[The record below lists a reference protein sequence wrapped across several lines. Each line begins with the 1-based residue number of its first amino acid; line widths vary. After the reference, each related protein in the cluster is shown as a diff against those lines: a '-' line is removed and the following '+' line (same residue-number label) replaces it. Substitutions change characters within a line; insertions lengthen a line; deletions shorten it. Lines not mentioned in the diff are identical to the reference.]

1 MGGGRRDIY
10 AGKQAVRRGSR
21 PMFCAS
27 SCVRAAIRQEAGG
40 NRVAESIKIHSVN
53 STGLPNGRPNDDSTV
68 FPKSETPSLVAEWLT
83 KSSSTSPRDTFA
95 TMALRETVHISLQYF
110 YGRERKT

>member
-27 SCVRAAIRQEAGG
+27 PCARIAIRQDASG
-40 NRVAESIKIHSVN
+40 NRSAESIKIHSGN
-53 STGLPNGRPNDDSTV
+53 STGIPNGRPNDDSTV
-68 FPKSETPSLVAEWLT
+68 FPKSGTPSLVAE
-83 KSSSTSPRDTFA
+83 
-95 TMALRETVHISLQYF
+95 
-110 YGRERKT
+110 